1 MASIKGIQIKNVKS
15 FRGNEWPENF
25 QGNVYFNGKKM
36 GFWSQDSWGGPD
48 YFEFDTTE
56 LDKKAKEFYGENSIY
71 GLDCLMGE
79 ILALADNEKQY
90 KRAIKDG
97 FSGIVVIT
105 DGYLEWSLKVRNV
118 TDKDAI
124 QKMCA
129 PRVEEFKKESHDK
142 ENIKVNIFTE
152 LADFIQ

>member
-56 LDKKAKEFYGENSIY
+56 LDKKAKEFYGEDSIY

-79 ILALADNEKQY
+79 ILALIDYEKTFKKIVKNGY
-90 KRAIKDG
+90 TAL
-97 FSGIVVIT
+97 VVIT
-105 DGYLEWSLKVRNV
+105 DGNLETSVYVPRLK
-118 TDKDAI
+118 DKDAI
-124 QKMCA
+124 LKECK
-129 PRVEEFKKESHDK
+129 PFVEKFKAKAINKDE
-142 ENIKVNIFTE
+142 IKTLVFTD
-152 LADFIQ
+152 LTDFIQ